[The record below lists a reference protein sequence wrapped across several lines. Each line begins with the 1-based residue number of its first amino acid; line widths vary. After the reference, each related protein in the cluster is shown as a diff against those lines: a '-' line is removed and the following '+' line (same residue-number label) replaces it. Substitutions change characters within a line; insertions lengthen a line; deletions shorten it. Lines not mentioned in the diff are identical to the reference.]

1 MGGVRARVGFFC
13 VGSKSRVWPG
23 GPLLSSKIGPQL
35 QSATFANGDRSAWEM
50 ALRDR
55 TESCD

>member
-1 MGGVRARVGFFC
+1 MGGVRARVGFW
-13 VGSKSRVWPG
+13 SLAAKSSLARRP
-23 GPLLSSKIGPQL
+23 LSSKIGPQL